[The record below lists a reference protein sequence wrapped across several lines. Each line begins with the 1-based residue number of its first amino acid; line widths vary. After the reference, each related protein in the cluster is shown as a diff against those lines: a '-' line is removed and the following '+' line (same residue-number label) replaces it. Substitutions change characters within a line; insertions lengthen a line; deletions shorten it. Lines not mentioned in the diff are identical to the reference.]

1 MSLILLLTKKRDYN
15 DNFFRKLDHMN
26 AYFLKWIPHGK
37 NDVLEV
43 QTVKIG
49 EFMMMLN
56 LWDTK
61 KCLCMC
67 IRDN

>member
-1 MSLILLLTKKRDYN
+1 
-15 DNFFRKLDHMN
+15 MN